1 MLRRERV
8 RPPVTGETSALLT
21 IPSAPQQVRRVVR
34 AKPRLVKLFLAGLVL
49 IMAQTQDKVVVHPT
63 PTGIILASANVT
75 TMITASVPVRTPISP
90 PVAQVVAGGRADGG
104 LGARA
109 VSVVVGERRPAR
121 IAAMGR
127 SKPKPAT
134 PKPAADGGLGAR
146 AAPVVVGERRP
157 VLTPA
162 MARRKRSPAIHSP
175 VDVRLAHGRRA
186 VLAAAGEHAL
196 APTRVRPAGSKP
208 KAATHSRA
216 LVPGAHGQPVRQP
229 PVEQPALNRV
239 LITVVIARLNP
250 VSTRRVPVVTWA
262 ASL

>member
-8 RPPVTGETSALLT
+8 RPPAMGETNASST
-21 IPSAPQQVRRVVR
+21 IPSVPQPERRVVR
-34 AKPRLVKLFLAGLVL
+34 AKPRRVKLFLAGLVL
-49 IMAQTQDKVVVHPT
+49 VMAQTQDKVVAHPT
-63 PTGIILASANVT
+63 PMEIILASANVT

-109 VSVVVGERRPAR
+109 VS
-121 IAAMGR
+121 
-127 SKPKPAT
+127 
-134 PKPAADGGLGAR
+134 
-146 AAPVVVGERRP
+146 VVVGERRP